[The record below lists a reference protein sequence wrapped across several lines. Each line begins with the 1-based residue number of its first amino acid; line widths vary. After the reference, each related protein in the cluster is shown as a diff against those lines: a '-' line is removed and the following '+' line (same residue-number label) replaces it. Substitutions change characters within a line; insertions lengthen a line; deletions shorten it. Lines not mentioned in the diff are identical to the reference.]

1 MKHQFVVKAHYPE
14 AMVKHAYQDTKVIA
28 SDDAQAAKQALREFR
43 GRDGI
48 KRKHFNVV
56 KLTISRSAIG
66 AGQDESEG
74 SLTHA

>member
-1 MKHQFVVKAHYPE
+1 MKYQFVVKAHYPE

-43 GRDGI
+43 RREGI
-48 KRKHFNVV
+48 KRKQLNVV
-56 KLTISRSAIG
+56 KLTISRAALG
-66 AGQDESEG
+66 AGQDESED